1 MGHHP
6 VDMTH
11 LCGKHGFTTSTSPQ
25 TGGFS
30 AFGIAD
36 AEISH
41 GLPARCCPSSLGNP
55 GKTIGKCRFNG
66 IYSWFMLTKLVPITS
81 RKPCFMI
88 DISILNGVYE
98 PTFTSLGGAPACVH
112 HPKNRWF
119 VGVLP
124 FGAPIETHPA
134 TNMPHFSGD
143 LSAEH
148 H

>member
-11 LCGKHGFTTSTSPQ
+11 LCGKHGFTNLYFTSDWWI
-25 TGGFS
+25 FS
-30 AFGIAD
+30 VRDRGCRDFSWIA
-36 AEISH
+36 
-41 GLPARCCPSSLGNP
+41 RWCPSSLGNP

-81 RKPCFMI
+81 WKPCFMV

-98 PTFTSLGGAPACVH
+98 PTFTSLGGGTGLCSS
-112 HPKNRWF
+112 PKKRWF